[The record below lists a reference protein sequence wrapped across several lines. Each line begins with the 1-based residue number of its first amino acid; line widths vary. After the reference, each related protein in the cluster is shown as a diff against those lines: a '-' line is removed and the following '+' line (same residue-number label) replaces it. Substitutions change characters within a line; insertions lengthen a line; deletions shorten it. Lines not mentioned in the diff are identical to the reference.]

1 MPTVSIECAGCNR
14 KFEVVE
20 ISCSFVD
27 EDMME
32 TVECPACG
40 KAMQGRPGKIYVS
53 EPVIADFSLSSQTR
67 QEGR

>member
-1 MPTVSIECAGCNR
+1 MPKVLMECTGCNR
-14 KFEVVE
+14 EFEIVE

-27 EDMME
+27 EDMTD

-53 EPVIADFSLSSQTR
+53 DPVIAGLSLSSQKR
-67 QEGR
+67 PDSW